1 MSEQWML
8 DSINISFLSQSETG
22 LHLHFQASY
31 SKLLEGYVCEE
42 VAIQLIWRIASVIKN
57 CSIIF
62 AQ

>member
-31 SKLLEGYVCEE
+31 SKLLEGYCSARVTDCVLPAR
-42 VAIQLIWRIASVIKN
+42 VA
-57 CSIIF
+57 F
-62 AQ
+62 AQACRCED